1 MSIRIAVLGA
11 GNMGGALIG
20 GIVNRVTPADH
31 VIATTRTP
39 ERAAELS
46 AKYGIRATAGG
57 NLEAAAQVDLIV
69 LAVKPGTL
77 TKVVTEIRDALSGQK
92 ILLSLAA
99 SVPISLIEKLAGKR
113 MPIFRA
119 MPNIP
124 VVVEEGATAVAAN
137 SACTPE
143 QRQIIEDIFRS
154 VGVMVFVEEDMM
166 HAVTALS
173 GSGPAY
179 VYMVIEAMIAG
190 GLKMGL
196 SREVST
202 RLAEQTVLGAAKLVR
217 ETGLHPA
224 VLRDQVITPGGV
236 TISAIHELE
245 RHGLRSM
252 LISAIETA
260 TRHSEER
267 TRALET
273 KIDP

>member
-1 MSIRIAVLGA
+1 MRIAVLGA

-20 GIVNRVTPADH
+20 GIVNRVAPADG
-31 VIATTRTP
+31 VMATARTP
-39 ERAAELS
+39 ERAAELAS
-46 AKYGIRATAGG
+46 KYGIRATAGG
-57 NLEAAAQVDLIV
+57 NREAAQQADLIV
-69 LAVKPGTL
+69 IAVKPGTL
-77 TKVVTEIRDALSGQK
+77 PKVVTEIRDVLNEQK
-92 ILLSLAA
+92 ILISLAA
-99 SVPISLIEKLAGKR
+99 AVPIALIEKLAAR
-113 MPIFRA
+113 RLPIFRA

-124 VVVEEGATAVAAN
+124 VVVEEGATAIAAN

-143 QRQIIEDIFRS
+143 HRRIVENIFRS
-154 VGVMVFVEEDMM
+154 VGIAVFVEEEMM

-179 VYMVIEAMIAG
+179 IYMVIEAMIAG

-196 SREVST
+196 SRDIST

-245 RHGLRSM
+245 RHGLRAM

-267 TRALET
+267 MKALED
-273 KIDP
+273 KIQT

>member
-77 TKVVTEIRDALSGQK
+77 PKVVTEIRDALSGQK

-179 VYMVIEAMIAG
+179 IYMVIEAMIAG

-196 SREVST
+196 SREIST

-267 TRALET
+267 TRALESKT
-273 KIDP
+273 DK